1 MNLKLSNSRIAFVE
15 LLWSIKGSSNDL
27 CILAGSAALTIG
39 DQQRCEANNSNTYR
53 HIVMLTRHI

>member
-27 CILAGSAALTIG
+27 CILAGSVALTIG